1 MAKINTDFL
10 LRLANNQIPKEEI
23 LTGYMR
29 YYVAQGRNLGDMKH
43 DYMRISNVKYINLD
57 GITLSNLMIER
68 ALIKT
73 RQILD
78 KYLIFNFN
86 CQTTDEIEIW
96 KWNQNENKIE
106 TGFYKK

>member
-10 LRLANNQIPKEEI
+10 LRLANNQISKEEI

-43 DYMRISNVKYINLD
+43 DYMRISSNVKYINLD

-68 ALIKT
+68 ALTKT

-86 CQTTDEIEIW
+86 CQTTDEIEI
-96 KWNQNENKIE
+96 
-106 TGFYKK
+106 

>member
-10 LRLANNQIPKEEI
+10 LRLANNQISDEEI
-23 LTGYMR
+23 VTGYMR

-43 DYMRISNVKYINLD
+43 DYIRISSNLD

-68 ALIKT
+68 ALTKT

-86 CQTTDEIEIW
+86 CRTTDDIEI
-96 KWNQNENKIE
+96 
-106 TGFYKK
+106 

>member
-43 DYMRISNVKYINLD
+43 DYMRISSNLD
-57 GITLSNLMIER
+57 GITLSNLVIER
-68 ALIKT
+68 ALTKT

-86 CQTTDEIEIW
+86 CRTTDDIEI
-96 KWNQNENKIE
+96 
-106 TGFYKK
+106 

>member
-86 CQTTDEIEIW
+86 CQTTDEIEI
-96 KWNQNENKIE
+96 
-106 TGFYKK
+106 